1 MRLLSMRC
9 VLFAGAISWS
19 VPVGVQPQQADAARA
34 SFSLRGTVVDTL
46 GVPVPFAQVLV
57 FNSADQGTIADEDGH
72 FRLEQLPVARTRFAA
87 RRIGYEPVYFD
98 IEVPVAATV
107 EVQIRLRQN
116 VRILTTV
123 EVKEDARDPLM
134 REGFYDRM
142 AAGHGLFVTP
152 EMIAAIRPV
161 RATDALASI
170 PNVVVHRRG
179 SRTRI
184 TAASQQCEYALV
196 VDKVRVGQP
205 GSRLR
210 TTTPDDAVSGTD
222 IYAIEVY
229 PSNRGLPAQFLGMT
243 SEDGCGTIVIWTKG
257 MLPR

>member
-1 MRLLSMRC
+1 MRVLWMRSI
-9 VLFAGAISWS
+9 LFAAPAYLGAWS
-19 VPVGVQPQQADAARA
+19 ATHGQPQSPA
-34 SFSLRGTVVDTL
+34 SFALTGTVIDTL
-46 GVPVPFAQVLV
+46 GVPVPFAQVFV
-57 FNSADQGTIADEDGH
+57 FAGEQGTVADDDGH
-72 FRLEQLPVARTRFAA
+72 FRLDRLPLARTRFAV

-107 EVQIRLRQN
+107 DVQVRMRQN
-116 VRILTTV
+116 VAILTTV
-123 EVKEDARDPLM
+123 EVGDDMRSPLQK
-134 REGFYDRM
+134 EGFYDRL

-161 RATDALASI
+161 RATDALNSL

-184 TAASQQCEYALV
+184 TTASLQCEYALV
-196 VDKVRVGQP
+196 VDRIRVGQP
-205 GSRLR
+205 GSRVR

-229 PSNRGLPAQFLGMT
+229 PRNRGLPAQFLGMT

-257 MLPR
+257 MIPR

>member
-1 MRLLSMRC
+1 MRVLRMRSI
-9 VLFAGAISWS
+9 LFAATAAAACLGGSF
-19 VPVGVQPQQADAARA
+19 PVRAQQQGSPTFA
-34 SFSLRGTVVDTL
+34 LTGTVIDTL
-46 GVPVPFAQVLV
+46 GVPVPFAQVFIIDRDHGTV
-57 FNSADQGTIADEDGH
+57 ADDDGH
-72 FRLEQLPVARTRFAA
+72 FRLDRLPLERTRFAV

-98 IEVPVAATV
+98 IEVPTAATV
-107 EVQIRLRQN
+107 DVRVRMRQN

-123 EVKEDARDPLM
+123 EVKDDIRTPL
-134 REGFYDRM
+134 RKEGFYERM

-161 RATDALASI
+161 RASDALASV

-179 SRTRI
+179 SSTRI
-184 TAASQQCEYALV
+184 TSANLQCEYALV
-196 VDKVRVGQP
+196 VDKIRVGQP
-205 GSRLR
+205 GSRVR

-229 PSNRGLPAQFLGMT
+229 PRNRGLPAQFLGMT
-243 SEDGCGTIVIWTKG
+243 QEDGCGTIVIWTKG